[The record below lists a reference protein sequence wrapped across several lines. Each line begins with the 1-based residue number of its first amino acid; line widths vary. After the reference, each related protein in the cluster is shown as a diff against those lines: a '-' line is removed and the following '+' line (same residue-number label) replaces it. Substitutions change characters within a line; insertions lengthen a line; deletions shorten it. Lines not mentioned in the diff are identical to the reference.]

1 MRSLLESWFPS
12 CAVSRVAAADRR
24 TRDPAYAAHLWWARR
39 PPAVM
44 RAILVAAVLGS
55 GCSEETFWTH
65 YGNDSAVLRGLRVF
79 DPFMGGGCT
88 LVEASR
94 LGACVEGTDVDP
106 TAGRIVAHALDPAEG
121 QRVLEA
127 GGELIAYLR
136 DTFGGL
142 YPDDG
147 GEPLHWFWVPAV
159 TCPTCGEQGLL
170 YRSLVLA
177 RDVGKPGA
185 VVRDDPVTVF
195 DPESLELR
203 HLRSASTQTFRGSR
217 HRWRLDHATFQAR
230 KYLCGVCGQ
239 RSSHRDLQTGA
250 APHKLIAVERTP
262 PGRRRRLAAP
272 TVGDHEAVELADTLL
287 ANSPVDL
294 RLPGGEFDGQRSD
307 PRPRSYGITRVRDLF
322 TPRQLLILGAAYA
335 WLDRQALDAQ
345 TERALRLTLSN
356 AMAAN
361 NRLCSYATDYGRLAP
376 LFSIHGYALPALS
389 VELNPLHSSGGRGTL
404 TACLRRMA
412 RSSATQARR
421 STWNPKSRAVEPQHF
436 DFQRGAEGARLR
448 CVSAANAEPTGPVD
462 LVVFDP
468 PFYDYLAYD
477 ELSELFRAWEPSL
490 MLGGE
495 TLQSRAVAGA
505 SDFGVALAE
514 CLRPAV
520 EARRPELPIVFTYHS
535 ANPSAWNAVGVALDE
550 LKLVITAMWPV
561 RSDGHMGHH
570 SHPGNCEWDVIVA
583 CRPLSETAR
592 SKMTLTVDDWVVLAD
607 DLPLGGADFA
617 SFGHAL
623 AVASTRWGHPI
634 EPERGEL

>member
-1 MRSLLESWFPS
+1 
-12 CAVSRVAAADRR
+12 
-24 TRDPAYAAHLWWARR
+24 
-39 PPAVM
+39 M
-44 RAILVAAVLGS
+44 RAILVAAVLDS
-55 GCSEETFWTH
+55 SCSEEAFWVH
-65 YGNDSAVLRGLRVF
+65 YGSGSAVLSGLRVL

-106 TAGRIVAHALDPAEG
+106 TAERIVAHALDPAEG
-121 QRVLEA
+121 QEVLDA
-127 GGELIAYLR
+127 GSELISYLR
-136 DTFGGL
+136 DVFGGL

-159 TCPTCGEQGLL
+159 TCPTCGAQGLL
-170 YRSLVLA
+170 YRSLVLV

-203 HLRSASTQTFRGSR
+203 YLRSASTQTFRGTGR
-217 HRWRLDHATFQAR
+217 RWRLDHATFRAR
-230 KYLCGVCGQ
+230 KYLCGTCGQ
-239 RSSHRDLQTGA
+239 QSSHRDLQTGA

-262 PGRRRRLAAP
+262 PGRRRRLLRP
-272 TVGDHEAVELADTLL
+272 TAGDHSAVEAANGLL

-294 RLPGGEFDGQRSD
+294 RLPDGEFDEQRSD

-322 TPRQLLILGAAYA
+322 TARQLLILGAAHA
-335 WLDRQALDAQ
+335 WLDRQDLDAR

-356 AMAAN
+356 AMATN

-376 LFSIHGYALPALS
+376 LFSIHGYALPALA

-404 TACLRRMA
+404 TACLRRVA
-412 RSSATQARR
+412 RSSVVHARR
-421 STWNPKSRAVEPQHF
+421 SAWNPESQAVEPQRF
-436 DFQRGAEGARLR
+436 DFSRRAEGATLR
-448 CVSAANAEPTGPVD
+448 CVSAADAEPAGPVD

-490 MLGGE
+490 RLGGE
-495 TLQSRAVAGA
+495 TLQSSAVAGA
-505 SDFGVALAE
+505 SDFGVAMAD

-520 EARRPELPIVFTYHS
+520 AARRRGLPIVFTYHS

-550 LKLVITAMWPV
+550 LKLAVTAMWPV

-583 CRPLSETAR
+583 CRPISEITR
-592 SKMTLTVDDWVVLAD
+592 SKMTVTVDDWVALAD
-607 DLPLGGADFA
+607 DLPLGGADLA

-623 AVASTRWGHPI
+623 AVGSTRWGHPI
-634 EPERGEL
+634 EQEPGDL